1 MDQHEEQKT
10 ARQSEA
16 VRRVWQALESVKDP
30 EIPVISLVE
39 LGMIPDV
46 SVTSDRV
53 TVRMLPT
60 FAGCPALEV
69 MRNDIHRALEAAG
82 FPDPRVE
89 VVFDPPWTTDRVTP
103 EGLKKLKEFG
113 LAPPRRHRGA
123 GATDASLEQVTCPHC
138 NSKNTT
144 LESMFGP
151 TLCRSIHY
159 CNDCRQSFEQFKP
172 V

>member
-1 MDQHEEQKT
+1 MAQHEEQATSK
-10 ARQSEA
+10 QDDA
-16 VRRVWQALESVKDP
+16 VRRIGDALESVKDP

-46 SVTSDRV
+46 TMTSGRV

-69 MRNDIHRALEAAG
+69 MRGDIRRAVEAAG

-103 EGLKKLKEFG
+103 AGLKKLKKFG
-113 LAPPRRHRGA
+113 LAPPQRHGGM
-123 GATDASLEQVTCPHC
+123 GATENALEQVACPHC
-138 NSKNTT
+138 DSKNTT